1 MPMSKNNSSNNVW
14 GGPFDFSGDGRS
26 SWEEGVF
33 GLLLILCAFDIDSLI
48 LAAVLAVAGLVYT
61 IFVLVG
67 FGEYFLASRANI
79 RLLKKRYRESDRK
92 KN

>member
-1 MPMSKNNSSNNVW
+1 MPDTVDESNYDPLLAGYRLESQGAVLAASIMLL
-14 GGPFDFSGDGRS
+14 PDILI
-26 SWEEGVF
+26 
-33 GLLLILCAFDIDSLI
+33 LLLILCAFDIDSLI

-79 RLLKKRYRESDRK
+79 RLLKKRY
-92 KN
+92 